1 MLFTYSIDVYCVW
14 QLAYKPSRHPV
25 SKLISLNPLS
35 GKSARSSLVP
45 CFPLQAILIALNRTT
60 VDYFSLDVEGF
71 EFDVSFCVCIS
82 ERFSQLF

>member
-1 MLFTYSIDVYCVW
+1 
-14 QLAYKPSRHPV
+14 V

-71 EFDVSFCVCIS
+71 EFDVSFCVS
-82 ERFSQLF
+82 VSVNVLVSWFNFSFSTSLVD